1 MNFTIKNSFIV
12 SKKIKQI
19 IKRNLLKSPVINY
32 FGDNHPKNVLISYIT
47 KPFRKGIDIT
57 HTSSAEVLEIAKI
70 FRSLGYNVDA
80 ADYDYDG
87 FIDYSKYSVVF
98 GFGEPLINS
107 FYSNLQNRLV
117 RIYYGTGMHI
127 SVQNNNSLKRI
138 GEVYN
143 KKGVWLLDSGRI
155 VEKAWAPQTNIVD
168 AMILLGNEEVSE
180 TYKRF
185 FNKDIFLI
193 PPSYYNLYDYKEI
206 IEVKNFTKAKRNF
219 LWFGSSGLIHK
230 GLDLI
235 LEVFKNLPTLQ
246 LHVCGPID
254 DEPGF
259 KTAYHNELYDTSNI
273 HTHGFVKIDSPLFER
288 LLKECAFVVYP
299 SCSEGGGVSILNA
312 IGNGGLIPILSKEAS
327 IDIDDFGIS
336 IENISSEA
344 VQNAIEKALMLP
356 VEEIKTR
363 SSKAGEKINT
373 INSIDN
379 YRNLLKTNLNRI
391 LRSHEM

>member
-1 MNFTIKNSFIV
+1 MNFTIKNCFIV
-12 SKKIKQI
+12 SKKINQI
-19 IKRNLLKSPVINY
+19 IKRNLFKSIVINY
-32 FGDNHPKNVLISYIT
+32 FGDNHAKNVLISYIT

-57 HTSSAEVLEIAKI
+57 HTNSAEVLEIAKI

-80 ADYDYDG
+80 ADYYYDG
-87 FIDYSKYSVVF
+87 FIDYSKYNVVL
-98 GFGEPLINS
+98 GFGEPLI
-107 FYSNLQNRLV
+107 
-117 RIYYGTGMHI
+117 
-127 SVQNNNSLKRI
+127 KRI

-235 LEVFKNLPTLQ
+235 LEVFKNLPNLQ

-379 YRNLLKTNLNRI
+379 YRNLLKTSLNRI

>member
-70 FRSLGYNVDA
+70 FRSLGY
-80 ADYDYDG
+80 
-87 FIDYSKYSVVF
+87 
-98 GFGEPLINS
+98 
-107 FYSNLQNRLV
+107 
-117 RIYYGTGMHI
+117 
-127 SVQNNNSLKRI
+127 
-138 GEVYN
+138 
-143 KKGVWLLDSGRI
+143 
-155 VEKAWAPQTNIVD
+155 IVD

-235 LEVFKNLPTLQ
+235 LEVFKNLPNLQ

-379 YRNLLKTNLNRI
+379 YRNLLKTSLNRI
-391 LRSHEM
+391 LGSHEM